1 MRTYQ
6 YTAFTVLDR
15 YDTLYAV
22 HKSDA
27 RVGSG
32 RRRRFLNW
40 FEFGFSTMFWN
51 VFVKEL
57 RDSIVFGSR
66 DGYGIWRNRVSLV

>member
-6 YTAFTVLDR
+6 YTAFIFLDR

-27 RVGSG
+27 GVGSG
-32 RRRRFLNW
+32 RRRRFLDLYG
-40 FEFGFSTMFWN
+40 FGFSTMFWN
-51 VFVKEL
+51 VIVKEP
-57 RDSIVFGSR
+57 RDSVVLSVVETVLEFERLG
-66 DGYGIWRNRVSLV
+66 WL